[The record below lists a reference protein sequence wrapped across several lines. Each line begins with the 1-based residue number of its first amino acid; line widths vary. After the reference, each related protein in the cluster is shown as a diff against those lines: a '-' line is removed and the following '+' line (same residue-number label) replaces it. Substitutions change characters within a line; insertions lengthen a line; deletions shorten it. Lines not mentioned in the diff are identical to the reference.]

1 MVEES
6 DAAMSAAGEPT
17 SAGGPKVSFAPA
29 KIPGELRHWV
39 WRSLLASVV
48 SAVIGLLI
56 YKKNGIILRE
66 PMEGLGR
73 GADVKLA
80 ET

>member
-1 MVEES
+1 
-6 DAAMSAAGEPT
+6 
-17 SAGGPKVSFAPA
+17 
-29 KIPGELRHWV
+29 V

-48 SAVIGLLI
+48 SAIIGLLI
-56 YKKNGIILRE
+56 YKKTGIILRE

>member
-1 MVEES
+1 V
-6 DAAMSAAGEPT
+6 G
-17 SAGGPKVSFAPA
+17 
-29 KIPGELRHWV
+29 
-39 WRSLLASVV
+39 RSLLASVV
-48 SAVIGLLI
+48 SAIIGLLI